1 MPSNGNL
8 FAWGGAT
15 SVLESHHVGSSPEPT
30 QIPPPPQATG
40 QFVGGTL
47 TMGKTSS
54 QEEPLVVSG
63 HFNYSRE
70 PKDRF
75 WGYLY
80 ALFLAFTVIGG
91 IVTIKSR

>member
-1 MPSNGNL
+1 MVPKSVARV
-8 FAWGGAT
+8 FAGYLSPGRFHHLPRP
-15 SVLESHHVGSSPEPT
+15 LEY
-30 QIPPPPQATG
+30 
-40 QFVGGTL
+40 VGGNL

>member
-1 MPSNGNL
+1 
-8 FAWGGAT
+8 
-15 SVLESHHVGSSPEPT
+15 
-30 QIPPPPQATG
+30 
-40 QFVGGTL
+40 
-47 TMGKTSS
+47 MGKTSS